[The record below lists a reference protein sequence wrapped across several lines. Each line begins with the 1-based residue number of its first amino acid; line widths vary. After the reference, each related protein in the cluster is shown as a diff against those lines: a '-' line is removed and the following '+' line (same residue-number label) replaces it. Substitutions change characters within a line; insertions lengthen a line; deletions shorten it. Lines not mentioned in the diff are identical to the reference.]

1 MSLRLRHL
9 PNIISSLRIVLVAP
23 IAWSLLQHRLALTLA
38 MVGVAAA
45 SDAADGFLAKR
56 FHWQS
61 AAGAVLDPIAD
72 KLLLATLFVV
82 LALLRLIPAWLM
94 VAVVAR
100 DVIIVAGAIGYRL
113 LIGPVQARPS
123 LVSKF
128 NTFCEA
134 AFVLSV
140 IAHEQFELPPQWTV
154 TVLGALTFLTVTIS
168 GIDYVLR
175 YGRSAWSRSDAA
187 AAGAGRAPA
196 GPGEAP

>member
-9 PNIISSLRIVLVAP
+9 PNIISSLRIVLVIP
-23 IAWSLLQHRLALTLA
+23 IAWSLLQHRLGLTLA
-38 MVGVAAA
+38 MVGVAAL

-72 KLLLATLFVV
+72 KLLLATIFVV
-82 LALLRLIPAWLM
+82 LALLALIPAWLM
-94 VAVVAR
+94 VVVVAR
-100 DVIIVAGAIGYRL
+100 DVVIVLGAIGYRL

-123 LVSKF
+123 FVSKL

-134 AFVLSV
+134 AFILSV
-140 IAHEQFELPPQWTV
+140 IAHEQFAVPPDWAV
-154 TVLGALTFLTVTIS
+154 LALGALTFLTVTIS

-175 YGRSAWSRSDAA
+175 YGRSAWERSGS
-187 AAGAGRAPA
+187 AGSGAPA
-196 GPGEAP
+196 DRGNAA